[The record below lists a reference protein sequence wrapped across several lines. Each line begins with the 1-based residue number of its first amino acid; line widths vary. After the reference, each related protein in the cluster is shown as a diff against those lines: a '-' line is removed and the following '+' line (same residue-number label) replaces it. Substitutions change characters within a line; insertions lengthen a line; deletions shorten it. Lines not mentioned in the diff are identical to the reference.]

1 MGNKIIDYIFRNT
14 KLGNDVIHQDTTPVQ
29 QWKAPKKPNLRSLCK
44 TLIRISWHRVEFFIL
59 DVKARNFSAR
69 RASFFN
75 NVRDEINRYRKQ
87 IFLDRFTEQN
97 LSKLT
102 RQDYLY
108 FPLPYEPE
116 YTVQSLCRELNDID
130 FIIRLVALSLPVGVN
145 LLVKE
150 HQRVSLRRKDF
161 YTRLGQMPN
170 VRFVHPT
177 ISASDLISG
186 SLGTISLEVL
196 LL

>member
-1 MGNKIIDYIFRNT
+1 M
-14 KLGNDVIHQDTTPVQ
+14 
-29 QWKAPKKPNLRSLCK
+29 
-44 TLIRISWHRVEFFIL
+44 
-59 DVKARNFSAR
+59 
-69 RASFFN
+69 
-75 NVRDEINRYRKQ
+75 
-87 IFLDRFTEQN
+87 
-97 LSKLT
+97 
-102 RQDYLY
+102 
-108 FPLPYEPE
+108 
-116 YTVQSLCRELNDID
+116 QSLCRELNDID

-186 SLGTISLEVL
+186 SLGTISLGGSTPVEALKLGKKAFVFGRRNPYDGL
-196 LL
+196 PGIFMSKI